1 LIVTILGEVM
11 PKAPDNKRPR
21 KNQTE
26 EKLRA
31 TPFGGVDEHDSEE
44 KAIRLSVWRR
54 FTEAKVVEELLTKP
68 EFQNVRDELQAGL
81 SCVLNGNPKDNIY
94 RIFSEGR
101 GMRLELNKKFAESL
115 GEHQIPFFEGVVR
128 AGIEGYGV
136 VYMQVKGLLSRP
148 KFDGKELETNASA
161 RKV

>member
-1 LIVTILGEVM
+1 M

>member
-1 LIVTILGEVM
+1 M

-136 VYMQVKGLLSRP
+136 IYMQVKGLLSRP

>member
-1 LIVTILGEVM
+1 M
-11 PKAPDNKRPR
+11 PRAPNNKSPKRNP
-21 KNQTE
+21 TE

-31 TPFGGVDEHDSEE
+31 TPFNGVDEHDSEE

-68 EFQNVRDELQAGL
+68 EFQHVRDELHAGL
-81 SCVLNGNPKDNIY
+81 SCALNGNPKDNIY

-101 GMRLELNKKFAESL
+101 GMKLELNKKFAESL
-115 GEHQIPFFEGVVR
+115 GEHQVPFFEGVVK

-136 VYMQVKGLLSRP
+136 IYMQVKGLLSRP
-148 KFDGKELETNASA
+148 KFDGKELEAQVSA
-161 RKV
+161 KKV